1 MKARTLTLFRYLTL
15 VFVLGLGLS
24 ACGTLRK
31 KFSGSESVNMT
42 PFAENTLLLLSE
54 LDYGLPPEDVAV
66 VQKYVDLKDPEL
78 QELMSLVKIQRTFL
92 KGIVEYSI
100 KIVNLGQSELN
111 DKEQARAYHEYLRGL
126 VEWFVQTG
134 QDRGSPTRE
143 EYKLILAKIAESDD
157 LLAALRAAQP
167 LILRFNEINL
177 ALAQAIAKTKAGVVE
192 KTLTR
197 IDREYEGTIGLALAL
212 HHRKERLAE
221 SLRKVVDKDDGL
233 RLQDFSRQYEDA
245 DALSR
250 VVAGN
255 VSAYLDAKT
264 QIGRVVK
271 NHDDMVKRGGKTI
284 YLWTNAHRKLASGIK
299 NPAEWFPL
307 TDISTLVGVAKKSV
321 IPF

>member
-1 MKARTLTLFRYLTL
+1 MNQRVWVSFQRLILASL
-15 VFVLGLGLS
+15 VAMSVSG
-24 ACGTLRK
+24 CGTLKK

-42 PFAENTLLLLSE
+42 PFAENTLLLLAE
-54 LDYGLPPEDVAV
+54 LDYGLPPEDIAV
-66 VQKYVDLKDPEL
+66 VQKYVDLEDPDLKEL
-78 QELMSLVKIQRTFL
+78 QSLVKIQRTFL

-111 DKEQARAYHEYLRGL
+111 GKEQAAAYHDYLRSL
-126 VEWFVQTG
+126 VEWFIQTG

-143 EYKLILAKIAESDD
+143 EYKDVLAKISKAED

-167 LILRFNEINL
+167 LIVRFNEINL
-177 ALAQAIAKTKAGVVE
+177 ALAQEIAKVKARVVE

-197 IDREYEGTIGLALAL
+197 IDREFEGTLGLALAL
-212 HHRKERLAE
+212 HHRKEKLAKTLQKSVE
-221 SLRKVVDKDDGL
+221 KDLDVSLKDK
-233 RLQDFSRQYEDA
+233 SRHYEEA
-245 DALSR
+245 NALSS

-255 VSAYLDAKT
+255 LAAYIEAKT
-264 QIGRVVK
+264 LIGRVVR
-271 NHDDMVKRGGKTI
+271 NHDDMVRRGGKTI

-307 TDISTLVGVAKKSV
+307 TDISTLVGAAKKSV